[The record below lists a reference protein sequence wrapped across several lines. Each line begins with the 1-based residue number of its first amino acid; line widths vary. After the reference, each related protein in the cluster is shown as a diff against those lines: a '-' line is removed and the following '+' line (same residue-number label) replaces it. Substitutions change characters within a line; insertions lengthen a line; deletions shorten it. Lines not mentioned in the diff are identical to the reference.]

1 MRSHKM
7 DALLLGAGLAALA
20 ADGGAIAAAGPFGI
34 RGGVLVVHTAAK
46 WVLLG
51 ATVWLAL
58 ANARALAGTAIA
70 RAWTLFGLGIGAYLL
85 GELGEAFYQLVLHVL
100 NPFPS
105 VLDVFYVAGYPL
117 LIVGLLGFES
127 GYAAVGY
134 PMGSGRN
141 RALMTLVLVVIG
153 VGIVWPILAPLLSSE
168 SSLLER
174 ALGAAYPLLD
184 VALLAAVALLVRGTR
199 QFGGGAAWQI
209 WALVLAGLLV
219 MVAGDIVYAYFALS
233 GEQRVDAAS
242 EMLFVVAYLL
252 LARGALR
259 QRELIHD

>member
-1 MRSHKM
+1 
-7 DALLLGAGLAALA
+7 
-20 ADGGAIAAAGPFGI
+20 
-34 RGGVLVVHTAAK
+34 
-46 WVLLG
+46 
-51 ATVWLAL
+51 VWLAL
-58 ANARALAGTAIA
+58 GNARALAGTAIA
-70 RAWTLFGLGIGAYLL
+70 RAWKLFAFGIGAYLVA
-85 GELGEAFYQLVLHVL
+85 ELGEAFYQLALGIL

-134 PMGSGRN
+134 PMGSGRT
-141 RALMTLVLVVIG
+141 RTLLTLVLIVVG
-153 VGIVWPILAPLLSSE
+153 VAIVWPILAPLFSAE
-168 SSLLER
+168 SPLLER
-174 ALGAAYPLLD
+174 VLGVAYPLLD
-184 VALLAAVALLVRGTR
+184 VGLLAAVALLVRGTR

-209 WALVLAGLLV
+209 WALVLAGLVV
-219 MVAGDIVYAYFALS
+219 MIAGDVVYAYFALS